1 MQKKSDKT
9 QIVTKQDILR
19 LEQSTKSDILRLE
32 QSTKSN
38 IQKLERSMRKF
49 STKTELKRV
58 EKVVRSEILRV
69 EERVE
74 NIEDGQKRMETT
86 LNKISNQ
93 LDGFVGK
100 VDNLTVDNEIG
111 ANQTHELR
119 KDVDS
124 HEKRIAK
131 IESSI
136 SS

>member
-1 MQKKSDKT
+1 MLKNTDKSQAATKSD
-9 QIVTKQDILR
+9 IAR
-19 LEQSTKSDILRLE
+19 LEQSTKGDIARLE
-32 QSTKSN
+32 K
-38 IQKLERSMRKF
+38 SMRKF
-49 STKTELKRV
+49 STKTELRRV
-58 EKVVRSEILRV
+58 GRVLRGEILRV

-74 NIEDGQKRMETT
+74 DIEEGQKRMEVT

-100 VDNLTVDNEIG
+100 VDNLTVENEIG
-111 ANQTHELR
+111 ANQIHELR
-119 KDVDS
+119 GDVDS